1 MALKRDPYTAPL
13 ERVRMG
19 GERGS
24 PGPGNEGLPGAR
36 DMDRPSGDQGAFVR
50 TGDRTTSY
58 PRGIRTIQDANG
70 NGGRR

>member
-13 ERVRMG
+13 ERVRKG

-24 PGPGNEGLPGAR
+24 PGPGGGMPNAR
-36 DMDRPSGDQGAFVR
+36 DMDRPSGDAR
-50 TGDRTTSY
+50 AWDRHGEDTTSI
-58 PRGIRTIQDANG
+58 PRGIRTIQDQNG